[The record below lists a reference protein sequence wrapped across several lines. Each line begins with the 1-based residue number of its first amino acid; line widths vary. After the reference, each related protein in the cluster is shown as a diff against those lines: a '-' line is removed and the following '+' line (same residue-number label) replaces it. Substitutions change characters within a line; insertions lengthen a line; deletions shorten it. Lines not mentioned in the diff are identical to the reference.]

1 MLLQQELNSQ
11 NGSILLRNVSLS
23 SMGRYACEVSADK
36 TFETAIASQDLLVSA
51 ASPPRKS
58 ILNFKSSS
66 DIHFLLTLLPQNAS
80 YSRRGISAI
89 TSWLL
94 C

>member
-1 MLLQQELNSQ
+1 
-11 NGSILLRNVSLS
+11 
-23 SMGRYACEVSADK
+23 
-36 TFETAIASQDLLVSA
+36 
-51 ASPPRKS
+51 
-58 ILNFKSSS
+58 
-66 DIHFLLTLLPQNAS
+66 LTLLPQNAS